1 MRAGDHGDVIF
12 EWKWAQ
18 KHCTVNTDVFCIWW
32 LWNLGET
39 HIFASCFVM
48 MLEKHWQAPKKFK
61 AQSHKTLAGTKKKQT
76 PSIYSGLWIP
86 IDWKAFFFLAFF
98 CGCLP
103 MFCEIVLCFLFPF
116 LVPVQVWW
124 ACFMLKRKE
133 HIYSVLCSFHSKI
146 TSPWSPKDI
155 TGNSRKVVLRQVAV
169 PIKSS

>member
-1 MRAGDHGDVIF
+1 MSTKALYCKYRCFLHLMALKPRRNAH
-12 EWKWAQ
+12 
-18 KHCTVNTDVFCIWW
+18 FCILFCNDAWKT
-32 LWNLGET
+32 LAGT
-39 HIFASCFVM
+39 
-48 MLEKHWQAPKKFK
+48 KKNK

-86 IDWKAFFFLAFF
+86 IDWKYLLFFAFF
-98 CGCLP
+98 CEWLP
-103 MFCEIVLCFLFPF
+103 RFCEIVLCFLFAF

-146 TSPWSPKDI
+146 TSPWSPKEI
-155 TGNSRKVVLRQVAV
+155 TGNCRKVVLRQVAV